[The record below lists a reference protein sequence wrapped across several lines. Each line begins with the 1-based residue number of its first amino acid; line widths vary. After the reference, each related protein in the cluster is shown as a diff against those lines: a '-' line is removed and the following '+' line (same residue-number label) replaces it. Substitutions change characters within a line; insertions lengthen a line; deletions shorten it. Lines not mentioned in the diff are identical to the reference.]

1 MSQEVSKI
9 IQPPMLPTGLDWREM
24 LRNRANSAMA
34 YKGKAGVLMASH
46 GKCALL
52 NLDTLKVTP
61 LLELRRFNNIVED
74 VFQFKSQNRTYDGV
88 ESADT
93 LDEGCKAYYESVN
106 DSYRDGQITVKVLD
120 KTEFGLDGKVSFAY
134 PNNLNLMLILMAVNK
149 EFGVVK
155 SGIPSFGTMDSTSV
169 SAWENRPYPQ
179 EYEGDESLQIAKI
192 YLNCEYRRNTIE
204 AHADA
209 LTPQFVVFT
218 QGECGKTLKLEVNF
232 HHNVSSATYTD
243 PYKDNVARNLPLSC
257 YLDWEFQ
264 FAPVKGEWQ
273 NNWALPLEL
282 GEWVTI
288 ASSSR
293 LINAKTGDES
303 VTISVLIPT
312 SRIGAFRLIP
322 KFQSGRDYIPTSVT
336 SWFTNLAVG
345 MTETQYLAIMR
356 QRFTYAVSLYA
367 DLNLTTARFV

>member
-1 MSQEVSKI
+1 MSQDVFKI

-24 LRNRANSAMA
+24 LRNRANSARV
-34 YKGKAGVLMASH
+34 YTGKAGVLMASH

-74 VFQFKSQNRTYDGV
+74 VFQFKSQDRTYEGV

-93 LDEGCKAYYESVN
+93 LDEGCKAYYESTV
-106 DSYRDGQITVKVLD
+106 DGYRSSDIIVKVLD
-120 KTEFGLDGKVSFAY
+120 KTEFGLDGKVSVAY
-134 PNNLNLMLILMAVNK
+134 PNNLNLTLIMMAVNN
-149 EFGVVK
+149 ELGVVK
-155 SGIPSFGTMDSTSV
+155 NGIPSFGTMETTGV
-169 SAWENRPYPQ
+169 SAWENTPYPQ
-179 EYEGDESLQIAKI
+179 DYLGEESLRIAQI
-192 YLNCEYRRNTIE
+192 YLICEYRRNTIE

-209 LTPQFVVFT
+209 LTPSFVAFT
-218 QGECGKTLKLEVNF
+218 QGEVGKTLKMEVNF
-232 HHNVSSATYTD
+232 HHYVSSATYTD
-243 PYKDNVARNLPLSC
+243 PYKDNVKRKLPLSC

-273 NNWALPLEL
+273 NNWTLPLEL

-288 ASSSR
+288 SSGSR
-293 LINAKTGDES
+293 LINAEKGDEN
-303 VTISVLIPT
+303 VAISVQIPT

-322 KFQSGRDYIPTSVT
+322 KFQSGRNYIPTTVGN
-336 SWFTNLAVG
+336 WFTNLAVG
-345 MTETQYLAIMR
+345 MTETQYLAILR
-356 QRFTYAVSLYA
+356 QRYTYSVNLYA

>member
-1 MSQEVSKI
+1 MSEEVFKI
-9 IQPPMLPTGLDWREM
+9 IQPPMLPTGLDWREI

-74 VFQFKSQNRTYDGV
+74 VFQFKSQDRNYDGV

-93 LDEGCKAYYESVN
+93 LDEGCKSYYENTV
-106 DSYRDGQITVKVLD
+106 DGYRSNNIVVKVLD
-120 KTEFGLDGKVSFAY
+120 KTEFGLDGKVSVAY
-134 PNNLNLMLILMAVNK
+134 PNNLNLMLILKAVSN
-149 EFGVVK
+149 ELGVVK
-155 SGIPSFGTMDSTSV
+155 SGIPSFGTMESTSV
-169 SAWENRPYPQ
+169 STWEKPPYPQ
-179 EYEGDESLQIAKI
+179 DYLGDDSLRIAQI

-209 LTPQFVVFT
+209 ITPYFVAFT
-218 QGECGKTLKLEVNF
+218 QGEVGKTLKLEVNF

-243 PYKDNVARNLPLSC
+243 PYKDNVARNLPLSY

-273 NNWALPLEL
+273 NNWTLPLEL

-288 ASSSR
+288 ASGSR
-293 LINAKTGDES
+293 LINANTGDEK

-322 KFQSGRDYIPTSVT
+322 KFQSGRNYIPTTVGN
-336 SWFTNLAVG
+336 WFTNLAVG
-345 MTETQYLAIMR
+345 MTETQYLAILR
-356 QRFTYAVSLYA
+356 QRYTYAVSLYA